1 MISVLP
7 GYRTLLITVAGVNT
21 SIPVLQNF
29 SSVGFEDL
37 DFSWHPTPAKS
48 TLENLLR
55 NYFEE
60 NETVDCSLNEPP
72 QPTSVP
78 NWQGFLD
85 DCDLPETGG
94 NGVFNELLKINFS
107 LAMDAYF
114 LTLRF
119 KSGLAG
125 EEELRTLGF
134 IYSQFIPSLSPT
146 VTDSLRAAIEANNI
160 PLAIVQ
166 IQN

>member
-1 MISVLP
+1 MNFFQLRGAWVEYPPLLP
-7 GYRTLLITVAGVNT
+7 SANRRKA
-21 SIPVLQNF
+21 
-29 SSVGFEDL
+29 
-37 DFSWHPTPAKS
+37 
-48 TLENLLR
+48 
-55 NYFEE
+55 
-60 NETVDCSLNEPP
+60 TVDDFIWEAIPEPKKTIFRTEIAKLSTVDLGEIEIPLPP
-72 QPTSVP
+72 QPVP
-78 NWQGFLD
+78 DWQGFLNA
-85 DCDLPETGG
+85 CDLPETGG

-134 IYSQFIPSLSPT
+134 IYSQFIPSLSPV

-160 PLAIVQ
+160 PLAMQ
-166 IQN
+166 